1 MRSFNGY
8 IDVQAVKKLLNFLKY
23 NSASKMY
30 VNLNIP
36 SLSELYLVKL
46 HLAMRPEL
54 LNLPTYW

>member
-1 MRSFNGY
+1 
-8 IDVQAVKKLLNFLKY
+8 
-23 NSASKMY
+23 MY